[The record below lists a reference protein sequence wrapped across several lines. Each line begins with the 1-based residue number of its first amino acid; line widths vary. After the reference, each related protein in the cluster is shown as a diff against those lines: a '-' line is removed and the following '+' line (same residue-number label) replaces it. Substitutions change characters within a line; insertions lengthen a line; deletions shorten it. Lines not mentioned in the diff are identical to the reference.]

1 MFIYNLP
8 DIPIKKCFK
17 LHYKPNRLENKYDNI
32 DTVDTVDT
40 VDTFDTVDTVD
51 TVDILS
57 NICDPFS
64 LFIFFCCLTIWFGN
78 YTRIKF
84 NNLINNNNITK
95 YLTLSHS
102 NEDTNIY

>member
-17 LHYKPNRLENKYDNI
+17 HHYKPNQLENKYNNIDNI
-32 DTVDTVDT
+32 HNIDNI
-40 VDTFDTVDTVD
+40 
-51 TVDILS
+51 DILS
-57 NICDPFS
+57 NIGDPFS

-84 NNLINNNNITK
+84 NTLVSNNITK
-95 YLTLSHS
+95 YFTLSHS
-102 NEDTNIY
+102 NEDTNI